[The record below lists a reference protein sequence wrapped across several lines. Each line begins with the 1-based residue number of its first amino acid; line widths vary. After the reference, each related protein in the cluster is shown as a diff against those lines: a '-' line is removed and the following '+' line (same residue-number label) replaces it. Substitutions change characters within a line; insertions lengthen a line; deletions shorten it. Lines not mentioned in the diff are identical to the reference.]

1 MFTDAYVE
9 NNYSEMENDEVISRV
24 MFLDVKSNLDAMK
37 NDEMRTV
44 NAKQDDKIDVAV
56 ENVEVIIA
64 EENKV
69 MM

>member
-1 MFTDAYVE
+1 MFADA
-9 NNYSEMENDEVISRV
+9 
-24 MFLDVKSNLDAMK
+24 DVKTNLDAMK

-44 NAKQDDKIDVAV
+44 NAKQDDNIDVAV